1 MENACLP
8 RPRSDSEPAGAR
20 SGVPL
25 QGFLEDEKR
34 DRTDRTGRRPVG
46 KRLKRMAG
54 HALPDVE
61 KEEENLLEEGGG
73 FGERDSERERIADT
87 LTAMSDELMAVAKS
101 SAGHENL
108 LEIFREGLKKI
119 NALRDSLT
127 EPFKIAVVG
136 AQGTGK
142 STIINL
148 LLGEP
153 IMISHYDETE
163 GSIIKLVHTE
173 DSERERKAS
182 IKYFTDRDGVYR
194 EEFISRDEFYRLINL
209 STNAK
214 LKTDAIYR
222 DSIAF
227 FEIYSR
233 NPLLRAIQFIN
244 TPGLNT
250 VTADFLQKVKHLFIE
265 ADVILWM
272 NKRNQILDSFNTKLM
287 PQIHRDNRN
296 IIGILGFADDLYQSD
311 HVNGVRDV
319 LKEFFEETE
328 KKMLLRKE
336 SGGKQRV
343 CFFLYNGLAAESALG
358 MKPDR
363 FISEAN
369 DVLPGEEA
377 SLRMLW
383 NYLNHGFPFV
393 DEDTALMED
402 FSLWHEHNRGGLT
415 QKIEVEVF
423 DKDHFVEWLRSN
435 RFIQKKDRGYG
446 LTEKG
451 KTLLLKSSMLPTIQ
465 DFAQEVI
472 FDRALQAKIS
482 RVKEGVNR
490 LYGPGNI
497 LSVIK
502 KKKGDYQEIIEEED
516 RDFARAQKEMV
527 ALKETF
533 GFRYREWYVGRI
545 QRYAGQMSRNLVKR
559 ILEEM
564 GKRISKKDLWKE
576 FLKQMTPQIFRG
588 DDEGP
593 VMTEISRIIEAEFEA
608 LAEAKTERII
618 AEAVEEVRNI
628 ITEPSMGSVRE
639 RRVQNRELRTGKRRP
654 DSLEVKYGIK
664 KVRFNDAELNEV
676 MKKLMDKL
684 GKMMGTLIKKMAASG
699 MRKKGMAKF
708 KKLFVKVFR
717 KVSSKLIMDYAKQQA
732 EIAPAKGMPI
742 LGWLLII
749 KDLIELGL
757 MLNEMLDELKG
768 KLENAVKENED
779 DFFDHFR
786 KVLEPAYL
794 EVQTTIFE
802 GLEESFQPK
811 NKEAEAA
818 SKGVGLCDRAIRIF
832 ETYRPHVETIPA
844 PPPIPLSGRYD
855 SKSNGERGG
864 GHIYEMN

>member
-1 MENACLP
+1 MPGTA
-8 RPRSDSEPAGAR
+8 A
-20 SGVPL
+20 
-25 QGFLEDEKR
+25 
-34 DRTDRTGRRPVG
+34 
-46 KRLKRMAG
+46 
-54 HALPDVE
+54 PDVE
-61 KEEENLLEEGGG
+61 KGEENLLQQGGG
-73 FGERDSERERIADT
+73 FNERDWERERIADT
-87 LTAMSDELMAVAKS
+87 LRAMSDELMTVAKS
-101 SAGHENL
+101 SGGQENL

-119 NALRDSLT
+119 NVLRDSLT

-173 DSERERKAS
+173 DTEREKKAS
-182 IKYFTDRDGVYR
+182 IKYFTDREGVYR

-214 LKTDAIYR
+214 LKRDAVYR

-250 VTADFLQKVKHLFIE
+250 VTTDFLKKVKHLFIE
-265 ADVILWM
+265 ADIVLWM
-272 NKRNQILDSFNTKLM
+272 NKRNQILDSFNTKLI

-311 HVNGVRDV
+311 RANGVRDV
-319 LKEFFEETE
+319 LEEFFKETE

-363 FISEAN
+363 FISNSN
-369 DVLPGEEA
+369 DILPGEEA
-377 SLRMLW
+377 SLKMLW
-383 NYLNHGFPFV
+383 NYLSHGFPFV
-393 DEDTALMED
+393 DEDTALMDD
-402 FSLWHEHNRGGLT
+402 FSLWNEYDEGGL
-415 QKIEVEVF
+415 IEKTGAKVF
-423 DKDHFVEWLRSN
+423 DRDHFVHWLRSN
-435 RFIQKKDRGYG
+435 RLIQKKDRGYV

-451 KTLLLKSSMLPTIQ
+451 KTLLFESSMLPTIQ

-472 FDRALQAKIS
+472 FNRTLQAKVS

-490 LYGPGNI
+490 LYGEGNI

-502 KKKGDYQEIIEEED
+502 KKRSDYQEIIEEKD
-516 RDFARAQKEMV
+516 RDFARVREEMA
-527 ALKETF
+527 ALKEAF
-533 GFRYREWYVGRI
+533 GFRYREWYLGRI
-545 QRYAGQMSRNLVKR
+545 QRYSGQMSRNLVRR

-608 LAEAKTERII
+608 LAEAKTESII
-618 AEAVEEVRNI
+618 AEAVGEVRNI
-628 ITEPSMGSVRE
+628 IGESTAGSFSDGRIK
-639 RRVQNRELRTGKRRP
+639 NREFKTGNGKP
-654 DSLEVKYGIK
+654 DSVEVKYGIK
-664 KVRFNDAELNEV
+664 RVRLNDAGLNEV

-684 GKMMGTLIKKMAASG
+684 GKMIGTLVKKMAASG

-732 EIAPAKGMPI
+732 EIAPIKGMPI
-742 LGWLLII
+742 LGWLLIV

-786 KVLEPAYL
+786 KVLEPAYQ
-794 EVQTTIFE
+794 EVQNTIFE
-802 GLEESFQPK
+802 GLEGSVKPK
-811 NKEAEAA
+811 NKEVEVA
-818 SKGVGLCDRAIRIF
+818 SKGMGLCDRVIRIF
-832 ETYRPHVETIPA
+832 ETYRPHFETSHA
-844 PPPIPLSGRYD
+844 PHLFLSPVGRGIGEGENIYPPTQKTTGFAR
-855 SKSNGERGG
+855 K
-864 GHIYEMN
+864 

>member
-1 MENACLP
+1 MPGDA
-8 RPRSDSEPAGAR
+8 
-20 SGVPL
+20 VPDL
-25 QGFLEDEKR
+25 KKEDGRFL
-34 DRTDRTGRRPVG
+34 G
-46 KRLKRMAG
+46 KG
-54 HALPDVE
+54 D
-61 KEEENLLEEGGG
+61 G
-73 FGERDSERERIADT
+73 FGERNSERERIADT
-87 LTAMSDELMAVAKS
+87 LTAMSDEFLTVVKS
-101 SAGHENL
+101 SAGQENL
-108 LEIFREGLKKI
+108 LEVFREGLKKI
-119 NALRDSLT
+119 NVLRDSLT

-173 DSERERKAS
+173 DIEREKKAS
-182 IKYFTDRDGVYR
+182 IKYFTDREGVYR

-214 LKTDAIYR
+214 LKTDAMYR

-244 TPGLNT
+244 TPGLDT

-265 ADVILWM
+265 ADVVLWM
-272 NKRNQILDSFNTKLM
+272 NKRNQILDSFNTKLI

-319 LKEFFEETE
+319 LEEFFEETE

-363 FISEAN
+363 FISNSN
-369 DVLPGEEA
+369 DILPGEEA
-377 SLRMLW
+377 SLKMLW
-383 NYLNHGFPFV
+383 NYLDHGFPFV
-393 DEDTALMED
+393 DEDTALMDD
-402 FSLWHEHNRGGLT
+402 FSLWNEYDEGGL
-415 QKIEVEVF
+415 IEKTGAKVF
-423 DKDHFVEWLRSN
+423 DRDHFVHWLRSN
-435 RFIQKKDRGYG
+435 RLIQKKDRGYV

-451 KTLLLKSSMLPTIQ
+451 KTLLFESSMLPTIQ

-472 FDRALQAKIS
+472 FNRTLQAKVS

-490 LYGPGNI
+490 LYGEGNI

-502 KKKGDYQEIIEEED
+502 KKRSDYQEIIEEKD
-516 RDFARAQKEMV
+516 RDFARVREEMA
-527 ALKETF
+527 ALKEAF
-533 GFRYREWYVGRI
+533 GFRYREWYLGRI
-545 QRYAGQMSRNLVKR
+545 QRYSGQMSRNLVRR

-608 LAEAKTERII
+608 LAEAKTESII
-618 AEAVEEVRNI
+618 AEAVGEVRNI
-628 ITEPSMGSVRE
+628 IGESTAGSFSDGRIK
-639 RRVQNRELRTGKRRP
+639 NREFKTGNGKP
-654 DSLEVKYGIK
+654 DSVEVKYGIK
-664 KVRFNDAELNEV
+664 RVRLNDAGLNEV

-684 GKMMGTLIKKMAASG
+684 GKMIGTLVKKMAASG

-732 EIAPAKGMPI
+732 EIAPIKGMPI
-742 LGWLLII
+742 LGWLLIV

-786 KVLEPAYL
+786 KVLEPAYQ
-794 EVQTTIFE
+794 EVQNTIFE
-802 GLEESFQPK
+802 GLEGSVKPK
-811 NKEAEAA
+811 NKEVEVA
-818 SKGVGLCDRAIRIF
+818 SKGMGLCDRVIRIF
-832 ETYRPHVETIPA
+832 ETYRPHFETSDA
-844 PPPIPLSGRYD
+844 PHLFLSPVGRGIGEGENIYPPTQKTTGFAR
-855 SKSNGERGG
+855 K
-864 GHIYEMN
+864 

>member
-1 MENACLP
+1 MPGDA
-8 RPRSDSEPAGAR
+8 
-20 SGVPL
+20 V
-25 QGFLEDEKR
+25 R
-34 DRTDRTGRRPVG
+34 DVG
-46 KRLKRMAG
+46 
-54 HALPDVE
+54 
-61 KEEENLLEEGGG
+61 KEEENLLEQGGG
-73 FGERDSERERIADT
+73 FNERDWERERIADT
-87 LTAMSDELMAVAKS
+87 LTAMSGELMTAVKS
-101 SAGHENL
+101 SAGQENL

-119 NALRDSLT
+119 NALRDSLM

-173 DSERERKAS
+173 DAEREKKAS
-182 IKYFTDRDGVYR
+182 VKYFTDREGVYR
-194 EEFISRDEFYRLINL
+194 DEFISRHELHRLINL

-214 LKTDAIYR
+214 LKTDATYR

-250 VTADFLQKVKHLFIE
+250 VTADFLQKVKHLFME
-265 ADVILWM
+265 ADVVLWM
-272 NKRNQILDSFNTKLM
+272 NKRNQILDSFNTKLI
-287 PQIHRDNRN
+287 PQIYRDNRN

-311 HVNGVRDV
+311 RVNGVRDV
-319 LKEFFEETE
+319 LKEFFEEAE
-328 KKMLLRKE
+328 KKMLLRKM
-336 SGGKQRV
+336 SGGKERV

-358 MKPDR
+358 MKPSR
-363 FISEAN
+363 FISNSN
-369 DVLPGEEA
+369 DILPGEEA
-377 SLRMLW
+377 SLKMLW

-393 DEDTALMED
+393 DEGTALTDD
-402 FSLWHEHNRGGLT
+402 FSLWNEYNEGGL
-415 QKIEVEVF
+415 IEKTGAEVF
-423 DKDHFVEWLRSN
+423 DRDHFVHWLRSN
-435 RFIQKKDRGYG
+435 RFIQKKDKGYT

-451 KTLLLKSSMLPTIQ
+451 KTLLLKSSMLPTIEN
-465 DFAQEVI
+465 FAQEVI
-472 FDRALQAKIS
+472 FDRTLQAKMS
-482 RVKEGVNR
+482 RVKEGVSS
-490 LYGPGNI
+490 LYGQGNI
-497 LSVIK
+497 LSAIK
-502 KKKGDYQEIIEEED
+502 KERSDYQKIIEEKD
-516 RDFARAQKEMV
+516 RAFAKSQEEM
-527 ALKETF
+527 ATLKAAF
-533 GFRYREWYVGRI
+533 SLRYREWYLGRI
-545 QRYAGQMSRNLVKR
+545 QKYSGQMSRNLVKR

-588 DDEGP
+588 DEEGP
-593 VMTEISRIIEAEFEA
+593 VMKEISRIIEAEFEA
-608 LAEAKTERII
+608 LAEAKTESII

-628 ITEPSMGSVRE
+628 ITESTAGSLSGGRIKERE
-639 RRVQNRELRTGKRRP
+639 FKTGKGKP
-654 DSLEVKYGIK
+654 DTVEVKYGMK
-664 KVRFNDAELNEV
+664 KVRLNDAGLNEV

-684 GKMMGTLIKKMAASG
+684 GKMIGTLVKKMAASG

-717 KVSSKLIMDYAKQQA
+717 KISSKLIMDYAKQQA

-742 LGWLLII
+742 LGWLLIV
-749 KDLIELGL
+749 KDLIDLGL

-786 KVLEPAYL
+786 KVLEPAYQ
-794 EVQTTIFE
+794 EVQNTIFE

-818 SKGVGLCDRAIRIF
+818 SKGIGLCDRVIRIF
-832 ETYRPHVETIPA
+832 ETYRPNFETSHA
-844 PPPIPLSGRYD
+844 PHPTALP
-855 SKSNGERGG
+855 NGESGG
-864 GHIYEMN
+864 